1 MIKLIVGSWLFVCL
15 IVFVISCEFTENQL
29 VKEQAVTFEQEIAYR
44 QRKELELEGK
54 IKHAN
59 DKIKSLERQLE
70 CKNDL
75 PDETNV
81 KQKGN

>member
-1 MIKLIVGSWLFVCL
+1 MIKRIVDFWLFVCL
-15 IVFVISCEFTENQL
+15 IIFVTSCEFTENQL

-54 IKHAN
+54 IKRAN
-59 DKIKSLERQLE
+59 DTIKSLERQLE

-75 PDETNV
+75 PDEKDT
-81 KQKGN
+81 KQ

>member
-1 MIKLIVGSWLFVCL
+1 MMKGICIMMWLIFVCL
-15 IVFVISCEFTENQL
+15 VIVGCEFTESQL

-54 IKHAN
+54 IKQAN

-75 PDETNV
+75 PDEKDV

>member
-54 IKHAN
+54 IKQAN

>member
-1 MIKLIVGSWLFVCL
+1 MIKRIVGSWLFVCL
-15 IVFVISCEFTENQL
+15 IIFVTSCEFTENQL

-54 IKHAN
+54 IKRAN
-59 DKIKSLERQLE
+59 DTIKSLERQLE

-75 PDETNV
+75 PDEKDT
-81 KQKGN
+81 KQ

>member
-1 MIKLIVGSWLFVCL
+1 MQVIKWIVGSWLFVCL
-15 IVFVISCEFTENQL
+15 IIVGCEFTENQL

-54 IKHAN
+54 IKRAN
-59 DKIKSLERQLE
+59 DTIKSLERQLE

-75 PDETNV
+75 PDEKDT
-81 KQKGN
+81 KQ